1 MSAQKSSR
9 KQPGRASQQLVQS
22 ALPQDIHSSA
32 MSPPVHGASAKVQ
45 AIGSMSAK
53 LSSAHAG
60 QHRKIQT
67 VGRDANGKLSAQR
80 SSSRGHGPSIR
91 GELAR
96 HLRTDRRPGMEDSLY
111 SRPESRLT
119 ETEDQEAEEAKEATI
134 AAAFAQHS
142 THYASR
148 TGGPSTSSTGPSA
161 ISQAI
166 SQASALRDSHESMR
180 SIQKQRIQRSLQKSQ
195 EGRRKLEE
203 KLEAISSRDR

>member
-1 MSAQKSSR
+1 
-9 KQPGRASQQLVQS
+9 
-22 ALPQDIHSSA
+22 
-32 MSPPVHGASAKVQ
+32 MSPPVNVSAKAQ
-45 AIGSMSAK
+45 ALGSISAK
-53 LSSAHAG
+53 LSTASAG

-96 HLRTDRRPGMEDSLY
+96 HLRTDRRPGIEDSLY
-111 SRPESRLT
+111 TRPESRLSA
-119 ETEDQEAEEAKEATI
+119 EQEAEEAKEA
-134 AAAFAQHS
+134 AMAVAFAQHT
-142 THYASR
+142 THFAARS
-148 TGGPSTSSTGPSA
+148 GGAGTSSTGPSA